1 MKNDRSRAMK
11 AGLQCFMNNES
22 QASFGRHFSCAN
34 NRIVIS
40 ADVGI
45 VASAFYIV
53 VSVIIFAVVRIR
65 KLLFRNTGYSDAFA

>member
-1 MKNDRSRAMK
+1 MK
-11 AGLQCFMNNES
+11 AGYQCFMNNES

-34 NRIVIS
+34 NSIAIS

-53 VSVIIFAVVRIR
+53 VSVVISAVVRIR
-65 KLLFRNTGYSDAFA
+65 KLLFRNTGYSNAFA